1 VNAECRVLIADD
13 EAPARARI
21 RNLLADQ
28 LRFKVVAESDTG
40 SSTLSALRK
49 ARPDLAFLDIQMPRP
64 SGIELLA
71 EIEPENRP
79 VIIFTTAFERYAL
92 EAFEAR
98 AIDYLLKPY
107 TDERF
112 LDALHRAEA
121 LLRGNT
127 LKDWQRRVLHLLRDL
142 TPGGQPGIDLDENSA
157 KRQLER
163 FAVRDR
169 DRITLVDVADV
180 MWLGSSGDYLMLNTA
195 TARHLTRMTMQEAEE
210 RLNGDEFVRIHRSA
224 MVRLNAVQVLEPF
237 SRSEDICVLRNG
249 TRLRVSRRYRS
260 ILRHRLGLD

>member
-1 VNAECRVLIADD
+1 VTAVSRVLIADD

-21 RNLLADQ
+21 RQLLADQ
-28 LRFKVVAESDTG
+28 ERFTVVAESDSG
-40 SSTLSALRK
+40 SSTLNALRR
-49 ARPDLAFLDIQMPRP
+49 ARPDLAFLDVQMPGG
-64 SGIELLA
+64 SGIEILS

-112 LDALHRAEA
+112 LDALRRADV
-121 LLRGNT
+121 LLRGNA

-142 TPGGQPGIDLDENSA
+142 PNSVSA
-157 KRQLER
+157 PAVAESSRGRPLER

-169 DRITLVDVADV
+169 DRIILVDVADV
-180 MWLGSSGDYLMLNTA
+180 SWIGSSGDYLMLHTES
-195 TARHLTRMTMQEAEE
+195 ARHLTRMTMQDAEE
-210 RLNGDEFVRIHRSA
+210 RLNGDQFMRIHRSA
-224 MVRLNAVQVLEPF
+224 LVRLSNVQALEPF
-237 SRSEDICVLRNG
+237 SRSEDICVLRDG

-260 ILRHRLGLD
+260 ALRLRLGLE